1 MQEIKKSIVESLDGF
16 DIELFSYL
24 PYILQDLWE
33 IGADPLIMLNLIT
46 GNISNKNLRIL
57 DLGCGKGAVSINVA
71 KEIECTIKGI
81 DAMPDF
87 IESAKKYAKE
97 FNVEDKC
104 DFEAGDIRIKIKELK
119 DFDVIILG
127 AIGSVF
133 GDLYSTLKN
142 LSGSLNSSGYVL
154 LDDGYIQD
162 ESLTNY
168 NRCLRKTDF
177 YNQITYAGFEIVQE
191 IIFEKDAIEDS
202 DKIIYDSIEKRIS
215 ELIKEYPDK
224 KKLFNGY
231 LKSQEYENYILA
243 NELITGTWLLQLK
256 SKSPPHLRVAATAE
270 QGLGDLGV

>member
-133 GDLYSTLKN
+133 GDLYTTLKN
-142 LSGSLNSSGYVL
+142 LTASLNSSGYVL
-154 LDDGYIQD
+154 LDDGYIPD
-162 ESLTNY
+162 ESPTNY

-177 YNQITYAGFEIVQE
+177 YHQITYAGFEIVQE